1 MLLNITLNLFSR
13 SDLNIK
19 ELILAKTS
27 EKSLAYSSSV
37 WMCCDR
43 SRAVD
48 GTIAEHEKPS
58 WACSSDLGRVDRAP
72 VSLELHIKEKRE
84 ERCWM
89 YIFFSPLCNGA
100 LKHIGYTAL
109 SLR

>member
-1 MLLNITLNLFSR
+1 MLLNITLNLFSC

-58 WACSSDLGRVDRAP
+58 WACSTDLGRVDRAP
-72 VSLELHIKEKRE
+72 VSPDLCTLRRNVKKGVG
-84 ERCWM
+84 C
-89 YIFFSPLCNGA
+89 IFFFLLCA
-100 LKHIGYTAL
+100 MVL
-109 SLR
+109 